1 MSIRFGKALG
11 WDYWRAWIVGRT
23 HWTLEYVD
31 ALDWIEA
38 QQLINIWQHADMA
51 RAHEQRKAERHGAA
65 RGKARGRR
73 R

>member
-1 MSIRFGKALG
+1 LG
-11 WDYWRAWIVGRT
+11 WDYWRAWLVDRT

-38 QQLINIWQHADMA
+38 QRLITVWQHSDMA
-51 RAHEQRKAERHGAA
+51 HAHERRKAEKRAA
-65 RGKARGRR
+65 AKARSKGRR